1 MRQNGCQRLPK
12 SAFLNVN
19 MNFKLNSAFCF
30 STFHFSIF
38 SFQSFAFQRFIKF
51 QKKNRAKLDL
61 LKVFFFAQNFSRFSF
76 QIQFD
81 KKNSSSIIQRNIF
94 QDLVFRFSLVEN
106 FKFKNLTQHFQVLVF
121 RVSLAEYF
129 QKRFGN
135 QFSKVQ
141 LVFHFRIS
149 LSFLI
154 FVR

>member
-38 SFQSFAFQRFIKF
+38 SFQSFAFLCFIKF

-61 LKVFFFAQNFSRFSF
+61 LKVFFFCAKLFK
-76 QIQFD
+76 IQFSD
-81 KKNSSSIIQRNIF
+81 LVWKNSSSIIQRNIF

-106 FKFKNLTQHFQVLVF
+106 FEFKNLTQHFQVLVF